1 MWIDDYDQD
10 NSGDLCKQLVCQ
22 EIRNLTKSMD
32 ADNRNQ
38 RIFKNKNKIKKKRK
52 KKKEKRS

>member
-10 NSGDLCKQLVCQ
+10 NNGDLCKQLVCQ

-38 RIFKNKNKIKKKRK
+38 KIKKKK
-52 KKKEKRS
+52 KS